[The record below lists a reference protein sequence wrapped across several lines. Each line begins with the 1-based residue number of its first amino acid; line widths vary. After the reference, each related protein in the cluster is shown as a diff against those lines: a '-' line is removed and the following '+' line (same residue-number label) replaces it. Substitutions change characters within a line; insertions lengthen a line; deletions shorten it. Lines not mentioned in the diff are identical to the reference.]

1 MSIEEIIKIKLSIG
15 MIIKN
20 YKEMCFILEE
30 KEKKG
35 KSRLL
40 QIANWERYF
49 KWHKDGQKFIINEVF
64 EMPIDKIDNRGK
76 TENNKAKYL
85 TNIESLILNLLV
97 QGGSLGYGKVFLSK
111 NKILRE
117 LKMINNNY
125 AFCKLRL
132 PKLSEF
138 MNIDNEV
145 IKEWYDSTS
154 RMLESNLD
162 SALKN
167 LESQSLI
174 FWSKEITIA
183 KAIPIAEIRNN
194 KISKTKI
201 IDQYDE
207 EIINYDY
214 YATNEVVLQYRE
226 GTDDE
231 KRFILYTEKE
241 ILKEMGLDNKSQVI
255 ACGLWQDFIER
266 VNNILLDKLN
276 IAFYYKSYKILF
288 NLEHVLENIDINDF
302 KLTDFIETIEKK
314 KLNEGIINRIENN
327 AINRQERAK
336 KKKEKIIGK
345 TRDEKIIFR
354 SDDNYINN
362 TNKLSDNLINSNAKD
377 IRSDV
382 KKIKLNNKSVTF

>member
-1 MSIEEIIKIKLSIG
+1 
-15 MIIKN
+15 
-20 YKEMCFILEE
+20 
-30 KEKKG
+30 
-35 KSRLL
+35 
-40 QIANWERYF
+40 
-49 KWHKDGQKFIINEVF
+49 
-64 EMPIDKIDNRGK
+64 
-76 TENNKAKYL
+76 
-85 TNIESLILNLLV
+85 
-97 QGGSLGYGKVFLSK
+97 
-111 NKILRE
+111 
-117 LKMINNNY
+117 
-125 AFCKLRL
+125 
-132 PKLSEF
+132 
-138 MNIDNEV
+138 
-145 IKEWYDSTS
+145 
-154 RMLESNLD
+154 
-162 SALKN
+162 
-167 LESQSLI
+167 
-174 FWSKEITIA
+174 
-183 KAIPIAEIRNN
+183 
-194 KISKTKI
+194 
-201 IDQYDE
+201 
-207 EIINYDY
+207 
-214 YATNEVVLQYRE
+214 
-226 GTDDE
+226 
-231 KRFILYTEKE
+231 
-241 ILKEMGLDNKSQVI
+241 MGLDNKSQVI

>member
-15 MIIKN
+15 MAIKN
-20 YKEMCFILEE
+20 YREMCFILEE

-49 KWHKDGQKFIINEVF
+49 KWHKDGQKFIIDEVF
-64 EMPIDKIDNRGK
+64 EMPIEKIDNRGK

-183 KAIPIAEIRNN
+183 KAIPLAEINKN
-194 KISKTKI
+194 KISKTKV

-302 KLTDFIETIEKK
+302 KLTDFIETFEKK

-354 SDDNYINN
+354 SDNNYINN

-377 IRSDV
+377 IRNNV

>member
-15 MIIKN
+15 MAIKN
-20 YKEMCFILEE
+20 YREMCFILEE

-183 KAIPIAEIRNN
+183 KAIPLAEINKN
-194 KISKTKI
+194 KISKTKV

>member
-183 KAIPIAEIRNN
+183 KAIPLAEINKN
-194 KISKTKI
+194 KISKTKV

>member
-183 KAIPIAEIRNN
+183 KAIPLAEINKN
-194 KISKTKI
+194 KISKTKV

-377 IRSDV
+377 IRNNV

>member
-15 MIIKN
+15 MAIKN
-20 YKEMCFILEE
+20 YREMCFILEE

-49 KWHKDGQKFIINEVF
+49 KWHKDGQKFIIDEVF
-64 EMPIDKIDNRGK
+64 EMPIEKIDNRGK

-183 KAIPIAEIRNN
+183 KAIPLAEINKN
-194 KISKTKI
+194 KISKTKV

-354 SDDNYINN
+354 SDNNYINN

-377 IRSDV
+377 IRNNV

>member
-162 SALKN
+162 VSLRN

-183 KAIPIAEIRNN
+183 KAIPLAEINKN
-194 KISKTKI
+194 KISKTKV

>member
-1 MSIEEIIKIKLSIG
+1 MNLEDIIKIKLSIG
-15 MIIKN
+15 MTIKN

-35 KSRLL
+35 KSRIL
-40 QIANWERYF
+40 QIENWERYF
-49 KWHKDGQKFIINEVF
+49 KWHKDGQNFIIDEVF
-64 EMPIDKIDNRGK
+64 DMPIEKIDNRGK

-183 KAIPIAEIRNN
+183 KAIPLAELRNN
-194 KISKTKI
+194 KVSKTKI

-255 ACGLWQDFIER
+255 VCGLWQDFIER

-276 IAFYYKSYKILF
+276 IAFYYKSYKIIF

-302 KLTDFIETIEKK
+302 KLTNFIETIEKK

-327 AINRQERAK
+327 AVNRQERAK
-336 KKKEKIIGK
+336 KKKEKIIDK
-345 TRDEKIIFR
+345 TRDERIIFR
-354 SDDNYINN
+354 SDDSYINN

-377 IRSDV
+377 IRNDV